1 MSDLIY
7 FDNNATTKVD
17 DRVVE
22 AILPFFSQ
30 KYGNASSK
38 LHAYGWE
45 AEAAVDKAREQVAD
59 LIGAEPNEIVFTSG
73 ATEAINMALSG
84 IYRTYK
90 SKGKHI
96 ITIKSEHK
104 AVLDTCRFL
113 EEYEGAEITYL
124 NVDKEGLV
132 SPEELQRSIRQ
143 DTILI
148 CIMAAN
154 NETGVIQPIEEIGQ
168 LAREHKILFFS
179 DTTQFAGKMMLDVNE
194 TPIDI
199 LCVSAHKMHGP
210 KGVGA
215 IYLKRKNPR
224 VNCLPFIYGGG
235 QESGRRAGTLN
246 VPGIVGLGLCAQIA
260 KSEIWETNT
269 HVSKLRA
276 YLEHQLLEIPG
287 LRINGSTRTRLY
299 NTSNITFPESVN
311 IKELLKSYAFSSG
324 SACTSGSGE
333 LSHVLKAMGLN
344 DEEIKNSYRFSFS
357 KYNTIDEVK
366 KVINN
371 LFTINKFLF

>member
-22 AILPFFSQ
+22 TILPFFSQ

-96 ITIKSEHK
+96 ITVKSEHK

-113 EEYEGAEITYL
+113 EEYEGADITYL

-132 SPEELQRSIRQ
+132 SPEELDRSIRQ

-168 LAREHKILFFS
+168 LAREHKVLFFS
-179 DTTQFAGKMMLDVNE
+179 DTTQYAGKMMLDVNE

-224 VNCLPFIYGGG
+224 VSCLPLIYGGG

-246 VPGIVGLGLCAQIA
+246 VPGIVGFGLCSQMA
-260 KSEIWETNT
+260 KGEIWETNT

-366 KVINN
+366 SLVSALIS
-371 LFTINKFLF
+371 

>member
-17 DRVVE
+17 DKVVE

-73 ATEAINMALSG
+73 ATEAINMALCG

-96 ITIKSEHK
+96 ITVKSEHK

-132 SPEELQRSIRQ
+132 SPEELRRSIRK

-179 DTTQFAGKMMLDVNE
+179 DTTQYAGKMMLDVNE

-224 VNCLPFIYGGG
+224 VNCLPFMYGGG

-246 VPGIVGLGLCAQIA
+246 VPGIVGLGLCSQMA

>member
-17 DRVVE
+17 DKVLE
-22 AILPFFSQ
+22 AMLPFFT
-30 KYGNASSK
+30 KNYGNASSK

-45 AEAAVDKAREQVAD
+45 AEAAVEKAREQVAN
-59 LIGAEPNEIVFTSG
+59 LIGAEAGEIVFTSG
-73 ATEAINMALSG
+73 ATEAVNMAICG
-84 IYRTYK
+84 IFRAYK

-96 ITIKSEHK
+96 VTVKSEHK
-104 AVLDTCRFL
+104 AVLDTCKFL
-113 EEYEGAEITYL
+113 EEYEGAEVTYL
-124 NVDKEGLV
+124 NVDKEGV
-132 SPEELQRSIRQ
+132 ISIDELYKSIRP
-143 DTILI
+143 DTTLI

-154 NETGVIQPIEEIGQ
+154 NETGVIQPIEDIGR
-168 LAREHKILFFS
+168 LAREQKILFFS
-179 DTTQFAGKMMLDVNE
+179 DTTQYVGKMMLDVAE
-194 TPIDI
+194 LPIDV
-199 LCVSAHKMHGP
+199 LCLSAHKMHGP

-224 VNCLPFIYGGG
+224 VNCLSFMYGGG
-235 QESGRRAGTLN
+235 QEFGKRAGTLN
-246 VPGIVGLGLCAQIA
+246 VPGIVGLGVCAQMA
-260 KSEIWETNT
+260 QSEIWETNT

-299 NTSNITFPESVN
+299 NTSNITFPQSIQ
-311 IKELLKSYAFSSG
+311 IKNLLKTYAFSSG

-333 LSHVLKAMGLN
+333 LSHVLKAMGSN

-357 KYNTIDEVK
+357 KFNTLDEVK
-366 KVINN
+366 N
-371 LFTINKFLF
+371 LVSTLIS

>member
-17 DRVVE
+17 ERVIE
-22 AILPFFSQ
+22 AMLPFFTQ
-30 KYGNASSK
+30 QYGNASSK

-45 AEAAVDKAREQVAD
+45 AEAAVDKARAQVAE

-73 ATEAINMALSG
+73 ATEAVNMALCG
-84 IYRTYK
+84 IFRAYK

-96 ITIKSEHK
+96 ITVKTEHK

-113 EEYEGAEITYL
+113 EEHEGADITYL

-132 SPEELQRSIRQ
+132 SIEDLQKSIRP

-148 CIMAAN
+148 SIMAAN
-154 NETGVIQPIEEIGQ
+154 NETGVIQPIEEIGN
-168 LAREHKILFFS
+168 LAREQKVLFFS
-179 DTTQFAGKMMLDVNE
+179 DTTQFAGKMLMDVNE

-199 LCVSAHKMHGP
+199 LCLSAHKMHGP
-210 KGVGA
+210 KGVAA

-224 VNCLPFIYGGG
+224 VSCLPFIYGGG

-246 VPGIVGLGLCAQIA
+246 VPGIVGLGMCSQIA

-287 LRINGSTRTRLY
+287 LRINGSTRARLY
-299 NTSNITFPESVN
+299 NTGNITFPDGIK
-311 IKELLKSYAFSSG
+311 IKELLNKYAFSSG

-333 LSHVLKAMGLN
+333 LSHVLKAMGLT

-357 KYNTIDEVK
+357 KYNTLDEVK
-366 KVINN
+366 SLVSDLIG
-371 LFTINKFLF
+371 